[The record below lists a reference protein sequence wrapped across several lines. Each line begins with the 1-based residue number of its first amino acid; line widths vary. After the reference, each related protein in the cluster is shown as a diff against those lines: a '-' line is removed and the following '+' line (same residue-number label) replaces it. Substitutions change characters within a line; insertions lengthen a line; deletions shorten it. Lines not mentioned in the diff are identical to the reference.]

1 MAREQFI
8 RILNGS
14 RFMSKYM
21 VNDIR
26 YVSLTIS
33 IVSDLSNWGQIL
45 KETIPAMEEE
55 LMKRY
60 GVQELFLGHEM
71 SDPHQLYLFLY
82 APSSRKFIV
91 ARFIDK
97 YLKKYLSRANLP
109 KVAYNR
115 IEVSLWMPYEENT
128 IKYGLFFIAEKSNK
142 LKVGIYS
149 SINKI
154 NRTLML
160 DPSFG
165 YDMLL
170 IRAFCIIYMTTVC
183 FEEFAEELTGEELIY
198 KLYRLD
204 TEPFEDL
211 YEKEEELFKWVA
223 EQIDCSDLSEL
234 EWLIHWKTFLDS
246 YALEL
251 PQGLS
256 SSELKKRYAE
266 ILNTFFTINRLPLT
280 ERISLMV
287 ATRNVMRDKKSA
299 LSYL

>member
-1 MAREQFI
+1 
-8 RILNGS
+8 
-14 RFMSKYM
+14 MSKSLI
-21 VNDIR
+21 NDIR

-33 IVSDLSNWGQIL
+33 IVSDLSNWGRIL
-45 KETIPAMEEE
+45 KEAIPAMEEE
-55 LMKRY
+55 LMTKY

-82 APSSRKFIV
+82 APSSRKFSV

-97 YLKKYLSRANLP
+97 HLKKYLSSANLP

-128 IKYGLFFIAEKSNK
+128 IKYGLFFIAEKSNQQ
-142 LKVGIYS
+142 KVGIYS
-149 SINKI
+149 AISKI

-160 DPSFG
+160 EPSFD
-165 YDMLL
+165 YDILL
-170 IRAFCIIYMTTVC
+170 IRAFSIIYMTTVF
-183 FEEFAEELTGEELIY
+183 FEKLAEEVTGEELIY

-211 YEKEEELFKWVA
+211 YKKEEGLFKWVA

-234 EWLIHWKTFLDS
+234 EWLIHWKTFFDS

-256 SSELKKRYAE
+256 PLELKERYVE

-280 ERISLMV
+280 ERISLIV
-287 ATRNVMRDKKSA
+287 ATRNVMQDKKST